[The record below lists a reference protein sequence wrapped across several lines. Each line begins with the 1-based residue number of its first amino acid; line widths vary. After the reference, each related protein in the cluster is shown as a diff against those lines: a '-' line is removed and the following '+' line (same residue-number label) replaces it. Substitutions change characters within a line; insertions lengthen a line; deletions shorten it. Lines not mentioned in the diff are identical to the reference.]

1 MTTVEKIS
9 PEIDF
14 THKVG
19 NHSSPLFLKINPIN
33 NVQSFNAS
41 LTSVYGPVELLI
53 PSKVLSLKKSKLS
66 WDVAVPAQ
74 AANQFA
80 WVQANALCQLD
91 RIVITSQNTN
101 NILLDLPNLNRY
113 ASMFSPVCTTLTE
126 LRNKAS
132 PGYSTTLTAVPP
144 MSAGGNAAA
153 GQAIPYE
160 DISRNFQSTN
170 VDGNNVD
177 YGCPGDGIRKLL
189 VSSAA
194 ATANYISFEF
204 DLGSLQGTICDIDQ
218 LLYFSGEQLL
228 ISLYFSPINRW
239 GWGAQSATDPTG
251 TAVLAP
257 TGTWTYSNLNMYLYT
272 EQNLSVSTGI
282 VEKVMRGGGISIPFP
297 YPFIQRQAVASGSIS
312 ITQQLT
318 RGFGSKLL
326 LVGVSIFNPTEINA
340 TAQDHSLAVLQQAAG
355 GSYSLLAYNTLLDNI
370 PILTNSNITAI
381 NTSATQQNGEYFTYN
396 KAHLKD
402 SAIISINAYNNDFVH
417 LDNFCSDPVAH
428 IDWSCVDG
436 LDLDAMHQYS
446 FVTYATA
453 GANVTNNVYLA
464 FICQKTLNLLPT
476 GVQVS

>member
-1 MTTVEKIS
+1 MSTVVEKVS

-19 NHSSPLFLKINPIN
+19 NHSSPLYVKVNPIN
-33 NVQSFNAS
+33 NVQTFNAS
-41 LTSVYGPVELLI
+41 LTSVYGPVEILV

-66 WDVAVPAQ
+66 WDITVPAQ
-74 AANQFA
+74 GASNYA
-80 WVQANALCQLD
+80 WLQANALCQLD

-132 PGYSTTLTAVPP
+132 PGYSTTGTTVPTL
-144 MSAGGNAAA
+144 STSQANA
-153 GQAIPYE
+153 QAIPFE

-177 YGCPGDGIRKLL
+177 YGCPSDGIRKLL
-189 VSSAA
+189 VSSATN
-194 ATANYISFEF
+194 TANNIAFEF
-204 DLGSLQGTICDIDQ
+204 DLGSLQGTICDLDQ

-228 ISLYFSPINRW
+228 ISLYFAPVNRFAFL
-239 GWGAQSATDPTG
+239 GTSATNPTTG
-251 TAVLAP
+251 VGAAV
-257 TGTWTYSNLNMYLYT
+257 GTWAFNNINMYLYT

-282 VEKVMRGGGISIPFP
+282 VEKVMRGGGISIAFP
-297 YPFIQRQAVASGSIS
+297 YVFVQRQSVSSGSIS

-326 LVGVSIFNPTEINA
+326 VVGVSLFNPTETSG
-340 TAQDHSLAVLQQAAG
+340 TAQDHSIAGLASASAG
-355 GSYSLLAYNTLLDNI
+355 AGQYTLFSYNTLLDNI
-370 PILTNSNITAI
+370 PILTNSNIVAI

-402 SAIISINAYNNDFVH
+402 SAILSINAYNNDFVH
-417 LDNFCSDPVAH
+417 IDNFCSDPVAN
-428 IDWSCVDG
+428 IDWSVSDG

-446 FVTYATA
+446 FVVYGTATNA
-453 GANVTNNVYLA
+453 VSNNVYVA

-476 GVQVS
+476 GVQIS